1 MDTRLLR
8 YLFSG
13 KIEKQYN
20 SLLNIE
26 NFNFASENHHYFNI
40 YIPVRQ
46 LIIET
51 IDETIIILDEYN
63 SYGLIYYAPKFFN
76 TLILDVENQYSIPAI
91 IDDKTCILDFTFTKE
106 FYYGV
111 MRYFLRDLTITQT
124 NNDGAISLF
133 NYYDYTETNYNNIK
147 KIIQKNGAQVFI
159 SDFMHGL
166 YTNENRIIYNL
177 LDEELLRKANN
188 LLSNINNI
196 GYEDF

>member
-20 SLLNIE
+20 SLLNIG
-26 NFNFASENHHYFNI
+26 NFNFAFENGHYFNI
-40 YIPVRQ
+40 YIPVHQ

-51 IDETIIILDEYN
+51 IDETIVILDEYN
-63 SYGLIYYAPKFFN
+63 SYDLIYYKPKFFN

-106 FYYGV
+106 FYHGV

-124 NNDGAISLF
+124 NNNGTIRLF
-133 NYYDYTETNYNNIK
+133 NYYNYTETNYNNIK
-147 KIIQKNGAQVFI
+147 KIIQNNGAQVFI
-159 SDFMHGL
+159 SDFMYGL